1 MLKRIFSRNEKIE
14 NDVKNIILKSDH
26 NYKML
31 VNTLKLVNPLG
42 ILEKGYSLV
51 TKEEKVVKSSKDL
64 KLHDFLDV
72 RLHDGS
78 IKAQVTEI
86 N

>member
-1 MLKRIFSRNEKIE
+1 
-14 NDVKNIILKSDH
+14 
-26 NYKML
+26 ML